1 MDFELVELEG
11 SICAN
16 LLSLCIVYIYLFCA
30 WAAWFCV

>member
-16 LLSLCIVYIYLFCA
+16 SLSLCIVYIFFVLCLGRL
-30 WAAWFCV
+30 V